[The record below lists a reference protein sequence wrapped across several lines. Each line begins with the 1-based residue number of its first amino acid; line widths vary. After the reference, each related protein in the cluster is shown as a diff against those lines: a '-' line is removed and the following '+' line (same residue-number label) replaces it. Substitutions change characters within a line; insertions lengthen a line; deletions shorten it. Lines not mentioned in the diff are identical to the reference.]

1 MLQRYFRS
9 MAGRL
14 FLFLLVGVMG
24 SASIALGLADVR
36 RQADL
41 RRIRLERISERVE
54 DFLSLVESA
63 PVPLRMDLI
72 SRGITGLRPATGEEK
87 IEKPDTELTQRLIS
101 RVGSDIRADL
111 ANPRSC
117 FPQGA
122 ERRIYATLDCRVISM
137 TLADGFAVRV
147 VLFTPQADNFGLPG
161 LDPVFL
167 SILALGVGAL
177 AFFAAR
183 MAAAPLNDLSR
194 AARALG
200 GDLNRLPLLE
210 RGPQEVRDAVSAF
223 NAMQVKLRA
232 HVIER
237 THILASIT
245 HDLQTPLTRL
255 RLKIERVSDVAL
267 RSRLVD
273 DLDRMQALIRQGL
286 DFSRGNQTQEP
297 FVPLVL
303 DSLLESVV
311 NDATDAGCPVALLE
325 RSGCDV
331 EVRPQALQRCL
342 ANLLENAI
350 KHGGSAEVSA
360 RQVNGTVEVRVRD
373 HGPGIPPDQLEA
385 VFEPFVRVSAAPSW
399 TSTGVGLGLTI
410 ARQLAQKNEADLLLA
425 NHPDGGLEARLILR
439 RGIVPG
445 TGAVVASDPSL
456 RVR

>member
-1 MLQRYFRS
+1 MLQQYFRS

-14 FLFLLVGVMG
+14 FLFLLIGVMG

-41 RRIRLERISERVE
+41 RRIRLERLSERVE
-54 DFLSLVESA
+54 DFLSVVNSTPG
-63 PVPLRMDLI
+63 PVRTDLI
-72 SRGITGLRPATGEEK
+72 SRGITGLRPASGEEK
-87 IEKPDTELTQRLIS
+87 IEKADIELTQRLKS
-101 RVGSDIRADL
+101 RVGPGIRAEF
-111 ANPRSC
+111 ATPRSC
-117 FPQGA
+117 FPRGG
-122 ERRIYATLDCRVISM
+122 ERRIYATVDCRVISA
-137 TLADGFAVRV
+137 TLADGVGIRV
-147 VLFTPQADNFGLPG
+147 VLMAPQADNFALPG

-167 SILALGVGAL
+167 SILAIGVGAL
-177 AFFAAR
+177 TFFAAR

-210 RGPQEVRDAVSAF
+210 RGPQEVRDAVRAF
-223 NAMQVKLRA
+223 NTMQVKLRD

-255 RLKIERVSDVAL
+255 RLKLEKVADIAL
-267 RSRLVD
+267 RSRLID

-297 FVPLVL
+297 FAPLVL

-311 NDATDAGCPVALLE
+311 YDAADSGCAIALVE
-325 RSGCDV
+325 RSGYDV

-342 ANLLENAI
+342 ANLLDNAV

-360 RQVNGTVEVRVRD
+360 TQVNGAVEVRIRD

-385 VFEPFVRVSAAPSW
+385 VFEPFVRVGSAAAR
-399 TSTGVGLGLTI
+399 TAGVGLGLTI
-410 ARQLAQKNEADLLLA
+410 ARQLAQKTDAELRLA
-425 NHPDGGLEARLILR
+425 NHPAGGLEACLVLR
-439 RGIVPG
+439 RGVVPS
-445 TGAVVASDPSL
+445 APSAAPVNL
-456 RVR
+456 TPI